1 MFGARQKKP
10 FLFKS
15 QDNWFLHLD
24 KYVPHPGA
32 GGEGVGGGGGRALRS
47 NRLMGMCRWMGSHF
61 YHWIDCHEGIAFST
75 ELLAHSRD
83 LGGGGGE
90 NNPVIA
96 DFKT

>member
-1 MFGARQKKP
+1 MFRARQNKT

-32 GGEGVGGGGGRALRS
+32 GGEGGRALPS

-61 YHWIDCHEGIAFST
+61 YHWIDIYEHFRTTLIEGFIRYMHKQKKTLEYDEIDLIFSVFT
-75 ELLAHSRD
+75 
-83 LGGGGGE
+83 
-90 NNPVIA
+90 
-96 DFKT
+96 